1 MSKLPDDLVEI
12 SSYNGRGGVVELN
25 GLMYSPSEKAL
36 YNKGFLN
43 KKININNK
51 RNFYSYIKT
60 ENPRE
65 RKRICINL
73 NSFLKQYPQY
83 ECIKGNKNIE
93 IKENKKNEKN
103 EAKPAKAEEKSD
115 QKNEDQDISID
126 ISIGEN
132 NNENNNEDKATPADA
147 KSPEN
152 SNGIDQDQFLDIL
165 NNYKD

>member
-12 SSYNGRGGVVELN
+12 SSYNGRQGTVELN

-51 RNFYSYIKT
+51 RNFYSYIKS

-83 ECIKGNKNIE
+83 ECIKENKNIE

-103 EAKPAKAEEKSD
+103 EEEKSD